1 MKSPIHISVCNNS
14 TLFSDKD
21 LPALC
26 NALQIQVSRDFYPIW
41 GIDAQ
46 IFYTPSGQH
55 PSADHWVLGLFDDS
69 DVAGALGF
77 HDVSPTDLPIGKAF
91 VRTTQADGMQI
102 SVTVSHEL
110 LEMLG
115 DQSVSMASQ
124 DGNIFWAYENCDA
137 VEADNLGYEIT
148 IPVGWNGAGTKV
160 LVSDF
165 VTKAWWDRS
174 APGPYDFMG
183 HIKQPLALAPGGYIS
198 FLDLNNLQ
206 NGWQQVTAKTATPA
220 EQVKARPHVGSR
232 RSRRA
237 LPRHQWVR
245 STYAPGTIA
254 IAAQKE

>member
-1 MKSPIHISVCNNS
+1 MKSPINVSISNQS
-14 TLFSDKD
+14 SLFADKD
-21 LPALC
+21 LPALA
-26 NALQIQVSRDFYPIW
+26 NALAIQVGRDYYPLW
-41 GIDAQ
+41 GTNAS
-46 IFYTPSGQH
+46 IFYAPSGH
-55 PSADHWVLGLFDDS
+55 NPPADHWVLGLFDDS
-69 DVAGALGF
+69 DVAGALGW
-77 HDVSPTDLPIGKAF
+77 HDETPTGQPLGKAF

-115 DQSVSMASQ
+115 DPNVSLASQ
-124 DGNIFWAYENCDA
+124 DGNTFWSFENCDP
-137 VEADNLGYEIT
+137 VEADSLGYTIEI
-148 IPVGWNGAGTKV
+148 PAGWLGAGTKV

-165 VTKAWWDRS
+165 VTKAWWDRN
-174 APGPYDFMG
+174 APPPYDFRG
-183 HIKQPLALAPGGYIS
+183 HLTKPLELAPGGYIS

-206 NGWQQVTAKTATPA
+206 NGWQQASAKTATAA

>member
-1 MKSPIHISVCNNS
+1 VNSPIQISITNQS
-14 TLFSDKD
+14 TLFADRD
-21 LPALC
+21 LPALA
-26 NALQIQVSRDFYPIW
+26 NALQIQISRDFYPLW
-41 GIDAQ
+41 GINAQ
-46 IFYTPSGQH
+46 VFYTPTGQH
-55 PSADHWVLGLFDDS
+55 PTPNHWIIALLDDADQ
-69 DVAGALGF
+69 AGALGY
-77 HDVSPTDLPIGKAF
+77 HDVGPNSEPLGKAF
-91 VRTTQADGMQI
+91 VRTTQADGSQI

-110 LEMLG
+110 LECLG
-115 DQSVSMASQ
+115 DPNVSLASQ
-124 DGNIFWAYENCDA
+124 DGNIFWSFENCDA

-148 IPVGWNGAGTKV
+148 IPSGWLGSGTKV

-165 VTKAWWDRS
+165 VTKAWWDRN
-174 APGPYDFMG
+174 APPPYDFRG
-183 HIKQPLALAPGGYIS
+183 HLTKALELAPGGYIS

-206 NGWQQVTAKTATPA
+206 NGWQQASAKTATPA